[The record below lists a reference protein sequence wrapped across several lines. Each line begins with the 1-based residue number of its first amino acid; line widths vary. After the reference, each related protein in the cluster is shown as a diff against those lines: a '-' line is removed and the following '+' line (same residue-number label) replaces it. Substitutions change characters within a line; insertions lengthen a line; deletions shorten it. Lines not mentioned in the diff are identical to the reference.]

1 MATFD
6 QFRAATGGQPAGG
19 LLNRMIGTFYAMYE
33 THQTRKALAA
43 LSDRELDDIGLSRG
57 DIDRV
62 I

>member
-19 LLNRMIGTFYAMYE
+19 LLNRIIGAVYAAYE
-33 THQTRKALAA
+33 TRQTRKALSA
-43 LSDRELDDIGLSRG
+43 LSDRELDDIGLSRS

-62 I
+62 V